1 MSLSYRVTR
10 GPTEP
15 PSSLPSA
22 SLQDERLRR
31 LEEALAEG
39 KAREAA
45 AVEAWVR
52 RTGRL
57 PPRKVRRKWER
68 EWDHEAKRDARRA
81 AARAR
86 RRSRRSRDPARAA
99 VYFVM
104 ATTFLVMA
112 MQNRRMWWLAFVA
125 LAFFL
130 SGVKHARRPEGAGEK
145 ASSRDRD
152 TAPPV
157 ATPAPQVPPASED
170 PRTAK
175 VDAVCA
181 RLLAELGQGPS
192 VLRDVVHAP
201 ERTVEALRKGC
212 HELSRRER
220 ELRSLAKLEEGRELD
235 AERDTLARRV
245 EAERDAVV
253 RERLEAALVALD
265 EQRRQ
270 RAELA
275 TAADRLEAEFTR
287 LYYTLEGLH
296 AQVLRVRSAEASG
309 EDVAGLGLRQ
319 SVAQLGAEVDAVAE
333 ALEEVHRPP
342 VEGRQRTR

>member
-1 MSLSYRVTR
+1 LT
-10 GPTEP
+10 P
-15 PSSLPSA
+15 PA
-22 SLQDERLRR
+22 TSLQDERLRR

-39 KAREAA
+39 QAREAA

-57 PPRKVRRKWER
+57 PSKKVRRKWEKQ
-68 EWDHEAKRDARRA
+68 WSHEAKRDAHRA
-81 AARAR
+81 SRAR

-99 VYFVM
+99 AYFAM
-104 ATTFLVMA
+104 AATFLMMA
-112 MQNRRMWWLAFVA
+112 MGQPRTTWWLGFFA
-125 LAFFL
+125 LGFFL
-130 SGVKHARRPEGAGEK
+130 AGLKHARRPEAEGTS
-145 ASSRDRD
+145 ASREGD
-152 TAPPV
+152 AV
-157 ATPAPQVPPASED
+157 GPAPVVAPSSPD

-175 VDAVCA
+175 VDALCA

-192 VLRDVVHAP
+192 VLREVVHAP
-201 ERTVEALRKGC
+201 ERTVEALRRSC
-212 HELSRRER
+212 HALARRER
-220 ELRSLAKLEEGRELD
+220 ELRELAKPEAGRELD
-235 AERDTLARRV
+235 DERAALARRV

-270 RAELA
+270 RAELG

-287 LYYTLEGLH
+287 LYYTLEGLLT
-296 AQVLRVRSAEASG
+296 QVLRVRTADAAG

-319 SVAQLGAEVDAVAE
+319 SVAQLGAEVDAVAD

-342 VEGRQRTR
+342 VDGRQRAR

>member
-1 MSLSYRVTR
+1 MT
-10 GPTEP
+10 P
-15 PSSLPSA
+15 PST

-39 KAREAA
+39 QAREAA

-57 PPRKVRRKWER
+57 PSKKVRRKWEKQ
-68 EWDHEAKRDARRA
+68 WSHEAKRDAHRA
-81 AARAR
+81 SRAR

-104 ATTFLVMA
+104 AATFLVMA
-112 MQNRRMWWLAFVA
+112 MGQPRRMWWLGFIA
-125 LAFFL
+125 LGFFL
-130 SGVKHARRPEGAGEK
+130 AGLKHARRPEAPDGAS
-145 ASSRDRD
+145 ASREGD
-152 TAPPV
+152 AV
-157 ATPAPQVPPASED
+157 GPAPVVAPSIPD

-175 VDAVCA
+175 VDALCA

-192 VLRDVVHAP
+192 VLREVVHAP
-201 ERTVEALRKGC
+201 ERTVEALRKSC
-212 HELSRRER
+212 HELARRER
-220 ELRSLAKLEEGRELD
+220 ELRELAKPEAGRELED
-235 AERDTLARRV
+235 ERAALARRV

-270 RAELA
+270 RAELG

-296 AQVLRVRSAEASG
+296 TQVLRVRTADAAG

-319 SVAQLGAEVDAVAE
+319 SVAQLGAEVDAVAD

-342 VEGRQRTR
+342 VDGRQRTR